1 MIRSIL
7 CICVRLSYMDTLFR
21 LGFALFLVG
30 GGTLFSLP
38 VQAQETPDTLR
49 LDTAVQQALRENP
62 QAQIA
67 RRRVDIAENNASVGN
82 AGFLPTL
89 SGQAGYTE
97 TIANSEQ
104 TFLTGE
110 TQNTDG
116 AQSTQANA
124 GADLRWTVFD
134 GLRPFATYDRLRA
147 ERDRQAAATDEE
159 LGVLTADVIEGYYD
173 VARRQ
178 QQLAVLREALSISRE
193 RLRIAELQA
202 EVGAGSKLQVRQ
214 AQVDLN
220 ADSAAVLRQEV
231 ELANAKSQLNQLLG
245 RSDDASTRYAVT
257 STIEVDTTL
266 SYASLQGTAFQ
277 ESPALAQAREALRQ
291 ARAEQREV
299 RADFFP
305 TIDLTA
311 GLGYSQLEAESGFLQ
326 ESQSTE
332 VTYGA
337 ALTFDL
343 FDGFNRWRRTQ
354 NAEIRATNAR
364 LAVED
369 VRSQLMTALTS
380 AFERYRNR
388 LRLVQLEEQNLDAV
402 RANVDVA
409 LEQFE
414 VGTITSVE
422 LREVQ
427 EQFIQA
433 ESRLL
438 NAQFEAKQAEVEL
451 LRLSGQL
458 RARVQGGTSE

>member
-1 MIRSIL
+1 MTFPL
-7 CICVRLSYMDTLFR
+7 RLAVGSLVFAAVLFP
-21 LGFALFLVG
+21 LSVL
-30 GGTLFSLP
+30 
-38 VQAQETPDTLR
+38 AQPSPDTLR
-49 LDTAVQQALRENP
+49 LEAAVQRALDENP

-67 RRRVDIAENNASVGN
+67 RREVDIAENNRSVGN

-89 SGQAGYTE
+89 TGQAGYTE
-97 TIANSEQ
+97 TISTSEQ

-110 TQNTDG
+110 TQSTSG

-134 GLRPFATYDRLRA
+134 GLRPFATYDRLGA
-147 ERDRQAAATDEE
+147 ERDRQAAATEE
-159 LGVLTADVIEGYYD
+159 RLGVLAADVIDTYYD

-178 QQLAVLREALSISRE
+178 QQLEVLREAVAISRE
-193 RLRIAELQA
+193 RLRITEVQE
-202 EVGAGSKLQVRQ
+202 EVGAASRLQVRQ
-214 AQVDLN
+214 ARVDLN

-231 ELANAKSQLNQLLG
+231 ELTNAKSRLNQLLG
-245 RSDDASTRYAVT
+245 RSEAASTQFAVT
-257 STIEVDTTL
+257 STIEVDTAL
-266 SYASLQGTAFQ
+266 GYPSLRAVAVD
-277 ESPALAQAREALRQ
+277 ESPALVQAREALRA

-305 TIDLTA
+305 QVDLTA
-311 GLGYSQLEAESGFLQ
+311 GLGYSQLDAESGFLQ
-326 ESQSTE
+326 ESTSTDF
-332 VTYGA
+332 TYGA
-337 ALTFDL
+337 SLTFDL
-343 FDGFNRWRRTQ
+343 FDGLNRVRRTE

-369 VRSQLMTALTS
+369 VRAQLVTALTS
-380 AFERYRNR
+380 AYERYRNR
-388 LRLVQLEEQNLDAV
+388 LRLVELERQNRAAV
-402 RANVDVA
+402 RANVDLA

-414 VGTITSVE
+414 LGTITSVE

-438 NAQFEAKQAEVEL
+438 TAQFEAKQAEVEL

-458 RARVQGGTSE
+458 LDRRTSD